1 MLQSRNGSFEARC
14 KVWCGR
20 ILCCALLGVQSGWTE
35 GTRFLLEYAPGPADN
50 PLKGLVPYA
59 SAGADSFPHSMEF
72 SYFPLSAL
80 VTGYDLYDW
89 TPLDKLLNEAA
100 GRGHQAVFRVYLE
113 WPGRA
118 GSIPAFLIKD
128 GLKVYEFKDLSVQP
142 ADDNQTPDYTNPKL
156 RGVLMHFIAALGRK
170 YDGDPRI
177 GFITAGL
184 LGGWG
189 EWHGMAPRYDLF
201 AGKDL
206 QAAVMNAY
214 EEAFATTPIL
224 LRYPTDGEGSQHLAP
239 NAKRRFGYHDDSF
252 AWGTLDTGKPGDYWF
267 FMTALRVAGR
277 EALDKWKTQPIGGE
291 IRPEAWGIVFD
302 AKPARKEI
310 QDFRQCVE
318 ATHVSWLM
326 DSGMFGPKPDTGRI
340 RRAEEEVR
348 RMGYD
353 FYVSAV
359 TISPA
364 KDGRLPFKVEIVN
377 RGIAPFYYDW
387 PAEFGLIGAD
397 GRMTRTLAG
406 SGKIIGLLPGDDPR
420 IWDEALDMDGL
431 PAGTYKLVMRVPNK
445 LSNGRPIRFANKTQD
460 ADMPGW
466 LTLGEIRLESVTSNG
481 KQRRSPSP

>member
-1 MLQSRNGSFEARC
+1 MAWCARI
-14 KVWCGR
+14 V
-20 ILCCALLGVQSGWTE
+20 CCALLGAQSGWAE
-35 GTRFLLEYAPGPADN
+35 DTRYSLEYAPGPADN

-89 TPLDKLLNEAA
+89 GPLDKFLNAAA

-118 GSIPAFLIKD
+118 GSIPAFLVKD
-128 GLKVYEFKDLSVQP
+128 GLRVYKFKDRSVEP
-142 ADDNQTPDYTNPKL
+142 AKDNQTPDYTDPKL
-156 RGVLMHFIAALGRK
+156 RGVIMRFIATMGRK

-206 QAAVMNAY
+206 QAAVMDAY
-214 EEAFATTPIL
+214 AEAFSITRIL
-224 LRYPTDGEGSQHLAP
+224 LRYPTGVEGFKQLAP
-239 NAKRRFGYHDDSF
+239 NSYRRFGYHDDSF
-252 AWGTLDTGKPGDYWF
+252 AWGTLDTGKPEDYWF
-267 FMTALRVAGR
+267 FMTALRVAGHD
-277 EALDKWKTQPIGGE
+277 ALDKWKTQPIGGE

-302 AKPARKEI
+302 ANPARKEI
-310 QDFRQCVE
+310 QDFRDCVE
-318 ATHVSWLM
+318 VTHVTWLM
-326 DSGMFGPKPDTGRI
+326 DSGIFGRRSDPGRVHQ
-340 RRAEEEVR
+340 AEEEVR

-364 KDGRLPFKVEIVN
+364 EDGRFPLKVEIVN

-387 PAEFGLIGAD
+387 PAQFGLLGAD
-397 GRMTRTLAG
+397 GRMTRILPG
-406 SGKIIGLLPGDDPR
+406 SGKITGLLPGDDPR
-420 IWDEALDMDGL
+420 IWDDALDVDGL
-431 PAGTYKLVMRVPNK
+431 SAGKYKLVMRVPNR
-445 LSNGRPIRFANKTQD
+445 LSNGHPIRFANKTQD
-460 ADMPGW
+460 ADLPGW
-466 LTLGEIRLESVTSNG
+466 LTLGQVRLDSVASGGKKENATS
-481 KQRRSPSP
+481 P